1 MEDAM
6 VFILLLLCHL
16 IDHYWQD
23 SISLLHSF
31 ILWEL
36 TIMDGVITPIW
47 RHACINFIT
56 SLLLIEGAD
65 YLMLD
70 GVITPI
76 WRHACIYITSL
87 LFIVGA
93 DYLMLDGVITPIW
106 RHACINFI
114 TSFLLIV
121 GADYLML
128 DGVIT
133 PIWRRTCMHCYGI
146 CACHDTYL
154 TRVFTFWSW
163 EYVVFQIKRNLNISA
178 CLYVMQFC

>member
-1 MEDAM
+1 MLITIMEDAM

-36 TIMDGVITPIW
+36 TIM
-47 RHACINFIT
+47 
-56 SLLLIEGAD
+56 
-65 YLMLD
+65 
-70 GVITPI
+70 
-76 WRHACIYITSL
+76 
-87 LFIVGA
+87 
-93 DYLMLDGVITPIW
+93 DGVITPIW

-154 TRVFTFWSW
+154 TRVFTF
-163 EYVVFQIKRNLNISA
+163 
-178 CLYVMQFC
+178 